1 MTRKQLEA
9 TSLKI
14 ENYTQFHRR
23 LQEITRV
30 PQAQEIYLLRMNVGD
45 DALDYLKSR
54 SIQCFVIGDPVATN
68 ERITTSVIPMYDRG
82 IVLSMDTEVHNLGG
96 QISFVHL
103 DRLITALERGV
114 SNLEEL
120 LFLDFKDSPDSLS
133 PNTIAFLKDFSQFL
147 IRFRKDSNWFGTVV
161 DQRRFHFYER
171 MLDRLGITN
180 VTIDIALEN
189 IDNLNTLLARKS
201 GDMQIPSSVVA
212 RWIKARR
219 ATKLP
224 RND

>member
-1 MTRKQLEA
+1 
-9 TSLKI
+9 
-14 ENYTQFHRR
+14 
-23 LQEITRV
+23 
-30 PQAQEIYLLRMNVGD
+30 
-45 DALDYLKSR
+45 
-54 SIQCFVIGDPVATN
+54 VIGDPVATN